1 MNEVLCRDV
10 IFIYDILFSVLSF
23 IFVFIRYFLVYLSV
37 DWLNFGVGVYRD
49 KRIFVLWILIFFFWF
64 VMNDI

>member
-37 DWLNFGVGVYRD
+37 DWLNFGVGEYRD

-64 VMNDI
+64 VMNVI